1 MLLLLQKK
9 QHLHGTWRSF
19 TNREEYNFL
28 SYIFLSYIFFRT
40 FFSHS
45 VVSPHRGVPIARG
58 SHLSKKKRNMFSASF
73 FRYQEAKS
81 SGVPWQSVFST
92 SLVQL
97 ALLSASRRPV
107 LFEDT
112 ILGVRLRI
120 IFSRML
126 KFLRYVDVDFAKERR
141 RTIKH
146 LMENAR
152 KKRMDR
158 KTKKEKI

>member
-1 MLLLLQKK
+1 MARGVLSQIQKSTLLF
-9 QHLHGTWRSF
+9 HT
-19 TNREEYNFL
+19 FL
-28 SYIFLSYIFFRT
+28 FRT
-40 FFSHS
+40 FSFVHFFSHS
-45 VVSPHRGVPIARG
+45 VVSPHLGVPIARG
-58 SHLSKKKRNMFSASF
+58 SHLKKKRKMFSASF

-126 KFLRYVDVDFAKERR
+126 KFLRYVEVDFAKERR
-141 RTIKH
+141 GTIKH

-158 KTKKEKI
+158 KTKKDKI